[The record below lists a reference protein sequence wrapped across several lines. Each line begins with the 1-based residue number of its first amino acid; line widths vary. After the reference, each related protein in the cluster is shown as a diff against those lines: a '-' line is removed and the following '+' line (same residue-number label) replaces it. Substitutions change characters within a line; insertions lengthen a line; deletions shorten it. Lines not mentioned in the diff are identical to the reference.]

1 MPQTDISCR
10 GLFGGEGGLSFG
22 LLAKCR
28 YPWEVLNVLGKYV
41 SELARMLL
49 AEDGW
54 YELAEGVVASKTAVI
69 APSAV
74 IVGPAVIGAGTEIR
88 PGAYIRGNVLVE
100 ENCVI
105 GNSTE
110 LKNSILMAGAKLP
123 HFNYAGDSLIGRKA
137 HMGAGAVASNFK
149 LDGSPVCVGGFETGR
164 KKFGAVLGDGAEV
177 GCHCVLN
184 PGTVIGRNTAIY
196 PCVSVRGVIPENVI
210 VNSSKEVIS
219 KK

>member
-10 GLFGGEGGLSFG
+10 GPFGCERGLSYG

-28 YPWEVLNVLGKYV
+28 YPWEVLNGLGKYV
-41 SELARMLL
+41 AELARILL

-54 YELAEGVVASKTAVI
+54 FELSEGVAVAKNTVI

-74 IVGPAVIGAGTEIR
+74 IVGPAVIEAGSEIR
-88 PGAYIRGNVLVE
+88 PGAYIRGNVLAE

-110 LKNSILMAGAKLP
+110 LKNSVLMAGAKLP

-149 LDGSPVCVGGFETGR
+149 LDGSDVKVGGFETGR

-184 PGTVIGRNTAIY
+184 PGTVIGRNTAVY
-196 PCVSVRGVIPENVI
+196 PCISVRGVVPENVI
-210 VNSSKEVIS
+210 VKSEKEVIS